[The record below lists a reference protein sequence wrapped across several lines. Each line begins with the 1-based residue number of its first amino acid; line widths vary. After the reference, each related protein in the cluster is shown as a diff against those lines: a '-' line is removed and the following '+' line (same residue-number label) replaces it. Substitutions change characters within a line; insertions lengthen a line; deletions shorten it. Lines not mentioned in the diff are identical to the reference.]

1 MKKKMMIVFAT
12 MVLGMSFLISCG
24 DKESGKAEN
33 NVENLTKSVSAAE
46 ENEENGEVS
55 YEYDVQEDGTLSLKR
70 LYSNDAYSK
79 VSVPSEIDG
88 NTVSKVNGSLFK
100 NDKNVKKVVLPETVK
115 EIGEETFYF
124 ASNMEDLTINGVVES
139 IGQHG
144 IYGCAKLE
152 TLTFKEGLKTI
163 DRDAIG
169 QCEELTDVYLPST
182 LESIDSKN
190 FYACAS
196 PIKVHVPSGSTTE
209 SLMNEIVEQSAADI
223 EIVSE

>member
-33 NVENLTKSVSAAE
+33 NVGNLTQSVSTAE
-46 ENEENGEVS
+46 ENEENGEFS

-124 ASNMEDLTINGVVES
+124 TSNMEDLTINGVVES
-139 IGQHG
+139 I
-144 IYGCAKLE
+144 
-152 TLTFKEGLKTI
+152 

-169 QCEELTDVYLPST
+169 QCEKLTDVYLPST
-182 LESIDSKN
+182 LESIDS
-190 FYACAS
+190 
-196 PIKVHVPSGSTTE
+196 
-209 SLMNEIVEQSAADI
+209 
-223 EIVSE
+223 